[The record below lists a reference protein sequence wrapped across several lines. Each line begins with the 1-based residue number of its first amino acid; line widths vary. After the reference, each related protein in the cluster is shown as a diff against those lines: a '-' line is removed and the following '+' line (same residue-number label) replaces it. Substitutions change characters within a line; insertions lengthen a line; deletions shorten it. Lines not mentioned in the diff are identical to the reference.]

1 LPGEPVGPEHYDL
14 PDARMTDGGEHFEV
28 RFAADDIRFHWLAF
42 RIIIIGIVAGV
53 LLNTDRC
60 VQSQQGEAFPSSF
73 RVDFQ
78 RLGVGVRRSIEAI
91 LLREAIAVG
100 IESRPFVWQPNHR
113 CEVCPSSRSHI

>member
-1 LPGEPVGPEHYDL
+1 
-14 PDARMTDGGEHFEV
+14 MTDGGEHFEV

-100 IESRPFVWQPNHR
+100 IESRPFVWQPR
-113 CEVCPSSRSHI
+113 ITVARSVRAAAPTFKEKMTAPRK